1 MRRISAALV
10 VAAALA
16 VPDGAAARKN
26 TQQLS
31 SIAVA
36 ADVCHLRGINA
47 AAKELARTA
56 QTAAETVATD
66 YEGSYVRVSLATLHA
81 YEPLIP
87 ITPREGRRYGSGA
100 YLVTATGTEN
110 SYIVTARAANG
121 NRFSVAREQSGEIVR
136 VGRVCGARHSW

>member
-1 MRRISAALV
+1 MRRISGALV

-16 VPDGAAARKN
+16 VPAGAVAREN
-26 TQQLS
+26 AQQLS

-56 QTAAETVATD
+56 QTTAEAVSTD
-66 YEGSYVRVSLATLHA
+66 HEGSYVGVSLATLHA
-81 YEPLIP
+81 YEPFIP

-100 YLVTATGTEN
+100 YLIAAAGTEN

-121 NRFSVAREQSGEIVR
+121 NTFSVAREQSGEIVR
-136 VGRVCGARHSW
+136 FGRVCGAKHSW